1 LFALG
6 YSLAIMDR
14 NNIGL
19 AALQMNRNLH
29 FSTSI
34 YRLGAGLF
42 SIGYA
47 LWS

>member
-6 YSLAIMDR
+6 YGVAIMDR

-19 AALQMNRNLH
+19 AALQMNRDRH

-34 YRLGAGLF
+34 YRLGASLF
-42 SIGYA
+42 SIGHA